1 MEAGEEVNVANPMLA
16 KIISSINAGNIDNL
30 EEGEVESSTPVE
42 EVTVEEV
49 APGTS
54 GTSQVVEEGIEDGP
68 LHRRCKAIASSRD
81 VANKGQKKQANK
93 MLATNKKIINSIQIN
108 DKVLL
113 YIDGIDRG
121 ASDPE
126 NLLCIVLEKKDIMFK
141 LGCRAGRLDE
151 WFPFN
156 FFTKTSVVTNFTLE
170 MIPDKILGK
179 REAVKALSTGTGQG
193 YLKCGC
199 RAGTCK
205 NCSCKKANVDCNS
218 RCHGGDVFRRMKII
232 ISKILF

>member
-81 VANKGQKKQANK
+81 IANKGQKKQANK

-126 NLLCIVLEKKDIMFK
+126 NLML
-141 LGCRAGRLDE
+141 
-151 WFPFN
+151 P
-156 FFTKTSVVTNFTLE
+156 
-170 MIPDKILGK
+170 
-179 REAVKALSTGTGQG
+179 
-193 YLKCGC
+193 
-199 RAGTCK
+199 
-205 NCSCKKANVDCNS
+205 
-218 RCHGGDVFRRMKII
+218 
-232 ISKILF
+232 

>member
-1 MEAGEEVNVANPMLA
+1 
-16 KIISSINAGNIDNL
+16 
-30 EEGEVESSTPVE
+30 
-42 EVTVEEV
+42 
-49 APGTS
+49 
-54 GTSQVVEEGIEDGP
+54 
-68 LHRRCKAIASSRD
+68 
-81 VANKGQKKQANK
+81 

-126 NLLCIVLEKKDIMFK
+126 NILCIVLEKKDIMFK
-141 LGCRAGRLDE
+141 LGCRVGRLNE

-156 FFTKTSVVTNFTLE
+156 VFSKTSVVTDFTIE

-179 REAVKALSTGTGQG
+179 REAVRALSTGTGQG

-199 RAGTCK
+199 KAGTFK

-218 RCHGGDVFRRMKII
+218 RCHGGNVN
-232 ISKILF
+232 L

>member
-1 MEAGEEVNVANPMLA
+1 M
-16 KIISSINAGNIDNL
+16 
-30 EEGEVESSTPVE
+30 
-42 EVTVEEV
+42 
-49 APGTS
+49 
-54 GTSQVVEEGIEDGP
+54 
-68 LHRRCKAIASSRD
+68 HRRCKAIASSRD

-141 LGCRAGRLDE
+141 LGCRVGRLNE

-156 FFTKTSVVTNFTLE
+156 VFSKTSVVTDFTLE
-170 MIPDKILGK
+170 IIPDKILGK
-179 REAVKALSTGTGQG
+179 REAVRALSTATGQG